1 MINVLFRK
9 IFPLFFLFLLCQKS
23 FSKKVELK
31 YARQVAYNF
40 YNNIKNNNQKS
51 VSINPYKIT
60 ESFIYQYGQDT
71 VNYIFNFADTGFVIV
86 SANDIV
92 QPILGY
98 STESFYQPANQPSA
112 FTEWLNYYGNQISY
126 ATNNNVLQTQTVA
139 EQWINFF
146 NNDFSFSDK
155 TKGSTAVAPL
165 THSKWDQTQFY
176 NDRCPVDAQ
185 GPGGHTLVG
194 CVATAMGQVMNYYK
208 YPPRG
213 NSSFTYRTSYG
224 RLTANF
230 GQTLYNFKN
239 MPDQLTSASPDVA
252 MLLSHCGIAVQMIY
266 GASSSATSQNYAQ
279 YAFIN
284 YFKYSSAAKNIAKSN
299 MSDATWTDSIK
310 KNLDLKRPV
319 MYGGFP
325 LSADSSGH
333 SFICDGYDAN
343 NYFHF
348 NFGWSGYYNGYFL
361 LTQITPAGLNFSYT
375 QMALINIFPD
385 TKNGYPAY
393 CTNDTTALTGNAG
406 SIYDGSGPFNDYKNN
421 SYCTWYIHPPTTNQ
435 NIILTFDEFNTEANK
450 DIVTIYNGSSTTD
463 SVLAKFSGSTIP
475 KNIESVGNNMLI
487 VFTSNDS
494 ITGSGFHANYSLSD
508 PIYCQGIVN
517 LTAASDTISNGSG
530 SNNYSNNS
538 SCKWLIKPTS
548 ATSITLH
555 FTKFNTE
562 ALNDKLK
569 VIDNITNT
577 VISTLSGT
585 QIPSDITIN
594 TSQVLLIFTS
604 NSSVTAPGWEVIYYV
619 NSAGIKENNFIPGLK
634 IFPNPANNILNISY
648 QTDNK
653 ISSLEIDLLDMTG
666 RLISTYN
673 IENIT
678 GVFNKQIDVNQLSKG
693 LYTLRMRSVNND
705 KISSGY
711 IPFIKE

>member
-9 IFPLFFLFLLCQKS
+9 IFPLLFLFLLCQKS

-40 YNNIKNNNQKS
+40 YNNIKNDNQKF
-51 VSINPYKIT
+51 VSINQHKIS
-60 ESFIYQYGQDT
+60 ESFIYQYEQDT
-71 VNYIFNFADTGFVIV
+71 VNYIFNFSDTGFVIV

-98 STESFYQPANQPSA
+98 STESLYEPTNQPPA

-126 ATNNNVLQTQTVA
+126 AINNNIQQTQSVA
-139 EQWINFF
+139 EQWTNIF
-146 NNDFSFSDK
+146 NNDFTLGDK
-155 TKGSTAVAPL
+155 TKGSSVAPL

-176 NDRCPVDAQ
+176 NDRCPADAQ

-194 CVATAMGQVMNYYK
+194 CVATAMGQIMNYYK

-213 NSSFTYRTSYG
+213 NSSFTYRTTYG
-224 RLTANF
+224 KLTANF
-230 GQTLYNFKN
+230 GQTLYNFNN
-239 MPDQLTSASPDVA
+239 MPDQLTSANPDVA
-252 MLLSHCGIAVQMIY
+252 MLLLDCGISVQMIY
-266 GASSSATSQNYAQ
+266 GTDGSSTSQTYAQ

-284 YFKYSSAAKNIAKSN
+284 YFKYSSAAKNITKSN
-299 MSDATWTDSIK
+299 MSDAAWTDSIK

-325 LSADSSGH
+325 QNPDSAGH
-333 SFICDGYDAN
+333 SFICDGYNTN

-348 NFGWSGYYNGYFL
+348 NFGWSGLYNGYFL
-361 LTQITPAGLNFSYT
+361 LTQITPDGLNFSYT
-375 QMALINIFPD
+375 QMAIINIFPD
-385 TKNGYPAY
+385 TKNSYPAY
-393 CTNDTTALTGNAG
+393 CSNDTTALTGNAG
-406 SIYDGSGPFNDYKNN
+406 SIYDGSGPFNNYKNN

-435 NIILTFDEFNTEANK
+435 NIILTFDEFDTEANNYV
-450 DIVTIYNGSSTTD
+450 VTIYNGSSTTD
-463 SVLAKFSGSTIP
+463 PVLAKLSGSTIP
-475 KNIESVGNNMLI
+475 QSIVSKGNEMYI

-494 ITGSGFHANYSLSD
+494 ITGQGFLANYSLSD

-517 LTAASDTISNGSG
+517 FTAASDTISNGSG
-530 SNNYSNNS
+530 NNNYSNNS
-538 SCKWLIKPTS
+538 LCKWLIEPVG
-548 ATSITLH
+548 ATSIQLH
-555 FTKFNTE
+555 FTRFNTE
-562 ALNDKLK
+562 ATNDKLK
-569 VIDNITNT
+569 IIDNITNS

-604 NSSVTAPGWEVIYYV
+604 NSSVTARGWEVIYYI
-619 NSAGIKENNFIPGLK
+619 NDAGIKENNVIPGLK
-634 IFPNPANNILNISY
+634 VFPNPTNNILNISF

-666 RLISTYN
+666 KLISKTNFEN
-673 IENIT
+673 IE

-693 LYTLRMRSVNND
+693 LYTLRMRSVYND

-711 IPFIKE
+711 IPFIKN